1 MDCFQRDGAGR
12 PAEGGPRSGSD
23 EVGPPAV
30 TMIYSHPSKRTTSSV
45 TALRA
50 APPSPESA
58 ASLPGEGFG
67 DRRQQLDKSVFAC
80 RLADIKKSIENIWN
94 SVILYL
100 YFYVSVLR
108 NHREGDL
115 T

>member
-1 MDCFQRDGAGR
+1 
-12 PAEGGPRSGSD
+12 SD

-67 DRRQQLDKSVFAC
+67 DRRQQPDKSVFTAFHLSVAATIRRHRC
-80 RLADIKKSIENIWN
+80 FLDTGGGRLPPLHVVGCCI
-94 SVILYL
+94 
-100 YFYVSVLR
+100 
-108 NHREGDL
+108 
-115 T
+115 